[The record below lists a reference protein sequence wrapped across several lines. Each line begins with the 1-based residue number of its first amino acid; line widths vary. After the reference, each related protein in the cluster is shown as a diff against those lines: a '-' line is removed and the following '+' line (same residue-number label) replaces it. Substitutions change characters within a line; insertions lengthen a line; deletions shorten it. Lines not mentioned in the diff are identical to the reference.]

1 MPNSL
6 AEFKKV
12 PTYPNI
18 LDYVG
23 YWGIHAI
30 CLGAIFTGVTKR
42 DLLLCAVSYVVR
54 MFGVMVGFHRYFSH
68 RAFKATRGMQFVL
81 AFLGTLGVQKG
92 VLWWAAHHRFHHR
105 YSDTEIDVHSP
116 LQRSFLYS
124 HCGWHLDVKNRGTDY
139 TRVADLMKHPE
150 IVWLNNWDVVPQA
163 LYALL
168 LFVFFGWSGLIWGFF
183 ISTVLLWHAI
193 HGIGSFGH
201 RFGGYRRF
209 VTTDNSRNKWFLA
222 IALLGEGWHNNHHFF
237 PSSARQGFVWWEYD
251 IGYYILKVLSWF
263 GLVWDLRQ
271 PPEEAIRNPQP
282 AMQSTLRRF
291 GDWIQTLRRSLHR
304 SVDHSAQGASA
315 DETLRLEIFKQSL
328 EAGIDNFE
336 ADATSVMLKD
346 PDQLGNAEQRFRSA
360 MNEEVERLDGI
371 SASIVSALPCAL
383 QREVTQALQTCPF
396 RHLLPRKTAHAE

>member
-1 MPNSL
+1 VPSSL
-6 AEFKKV
+6 ADFKKV

-23 YWGIHAI
+23 YWGLHAM
-30 CLGAIFTGVTKR
+30 CLGAFFTGVSKT
-42 DLLLCAVSYVVR
+42 DLVLCAVSYFVR

-105 YSDTEIDVHSP
+105 YSDTEMDVHSP

-150 IVWLNNWDVVPQA
+150 IVWLNDWDVVPQA
-163 LYALL
+163 LYAIL

-183 ISTVLLWHAI
+183 ISTILLWHAI

-271 PPEEAIRNPQP
+271 PPEGAIHNPQP

-304 SVDHSAQGASA
+304 SVDQSAQGASA

-328 EAGIDNFE
+328 EAGIDTFE

-346 PDQLGNAEQRFRSA
+346 PGKLVDAEQRFRSA

-371 SASIVSALPCAL
+371 STTIVRALPEAL
-383 QREVTQALQTCPF
+383 QREITQALQTCPF
-396 RHLLPRKTAHAE
+396 RHLLPRKPAHAE